1 MSAPERSG
9 AALELL
15 VATPVASEANAEWN
29 GSATALGS
37 AAGCRVLHLD
47 GFEPA
52 EALSPGEADAYER
65 RFVTLLQ
72 EPGAPRVGGSAS
84 VLRVSNLWGETFAL
98 KVLGGGAAA
107 GAGGGAAGE
116 GTAAGAAGAAD
127 AADDATEAPE
137 TQRAACEEAFRSEYR
152 LQRALSGL
160 KGFPRVY
167 GIGRVEGSCALVME
181 WVEGVN
187 LEKAARALSIDD
199 EGRVSPL
206 VAARIG
212 RDLFELVARMELARG
227 GIVHRDVSTGN
238 VMVRTDRLALD
249 EQVDEGV
256 YDLCLID
263 FGSALGLDPA
273 DGAPASRARLAAGRG
288 ATPDFAAPELLAGG
302 SATAAA
308 DVYAAA
314 SVVWRL
320 AAGSS
325 PFGSATE
332 RDPEELQ
339 RAKERGEAP
348 AWRTA
353 HDAEDVAGVLLR
365 ESEVAVAV
373 KQAAADLAPAP
384 AAHEVAAALHEADAQ
399 LGSILRACLDPNP
412 AARPDAKQMRDAL
425 GSFSFHYAENI
436 GRALRGE
443 PSVPLVPGTLADGY
457 GGAAQR
463 KRTIARVA
471 GKALGTALGAVA
483 LAAAGVLT
491 GMAAAPFPGL
501 PLPAGMPAG
510 MAAAA
515 AMVLPFAGGAA
526 VRLRAQGAL
535 GLARAAT
542 GMALGAA
549 AALAMG
555 AAAAPPSGLAEGLAA
570 ALLAS
575 VAGAWCFFAMDFAAP
590 APHATRGPA
599 VRRRSR
605 AQRSD
610 ASLLG
615 ADAGDAALPKQA
627 DALALDEPRTASE
640 ERPKEGGAS

>member
-1 MSAPERSG
+1 MSAPERSD
-9 AALELL
+9 AALEPL
-15 VATPVASEANAEWN
+15 VATPVASEADAEGRGN
-29 GSATALGS
+29 ATALGG

-52 EALSPGEADAYER
+52 EALPPAEAEAYER

-98 KVLGGGAAA
+98 KVLSDAP
-107 GAGGGAAGE
+107 
-116 GTAAGAAGAAD
+116 AAGAASAGERAAEGSE
-127 AADDATEAPE
+127 AAESPEA
-137 TQRAACEEAFRSEYR
+137 QRAAREEAFRSEYR

-167 GIGRVEGSCALVME
+167 GIGRMEGSCALVME

-187 LEKAARALSIDD
+187 LEKAARALSVDD

-206 VAARIG
+206 VTARIG
-212 RDLFELVARMELARG
+212 RDLFELVARMELAHG

-238 VMVRTDRLALD
+238 VMVRTDRLALE

-263 FGSALGLDPA
+263 FGSALALGPVDN
-273 DGAPASRARLAAGRG
+273 APAPHTRLAAGRG

-302 SATAAA
+302 PATAAA
-308 DVYAAA
+308 DAYAAA
-314 SVVWRL
+314 GVVWRL
-320 AAGSS
+320 ATGSA
-325 PFGSATE
+325 PFGSAATA
-332 RDPEELQ
+332 DPEELQ
-339 RAKERGEAP
+339 QAKERGEAP
-348 AWRTA
+348 TWRTA

-384 AAHEVAAALHEADAQ
+384 APHEVSAALRKADAQ
-399 LGSILRACLDPNP
+399 LGSILLACLGPDP

-463 KRTIARVA
+463 KRTVVRVA
-471 GKALGTALGAVA
+471 GKALGAALGAVA
-483 LAAAGVLT
+483 LVTAAVLA
-491 GMAAAPFPGL
+491 GMAATPFPGL
-501 PLPAGMPAG
+501 PLPAGTAAG
-510 MAAAA
+510 IAAAA
-515 AMVLPFAGGAA
+515 AMALPFAGGAA
-526 VRLRAQGAL
+526 VRLRAQGVL

-542 GMALGAA
+542 GTALGAA
-549 AALAMG
+549 AALAAG
-555 AAAAPPSGLAEGLAA
+555 AVAAPPSGLAEGLAA
-570 ALLAS
+570 ALLSS

-590 APHATRGPA
+590 APHAAHRPTA
-599 VRRRSR
+599 HRRSR
-605 AQRSD
+605 AQRS
-610 ASLLG
+610 G
-615 ADAGDAALPKQA
+615 AGLPSAVACNAALPEQA
-627 DALALDEPRTASE
+627 GAPVLEEPRVAPE
-640 ERPKEGGAS
+640 KRPEEGGAS